1 MKNKLMIDV
10 DTDREETPVMISKPE
25 GFDIEEAT
33 SDKDKLKKM
42 VLDDMVTI
50 CNGLGTLIK
59 VGQDNNYFSGKET
72 AEMCVKYLQD
82 NFINNTETSE
92 VE

>member
-1 MKNKLMIDV
+1 MKNKVMIDV
-10 DTDREETPVMISKPE
+10 DTDREETPVMISKP
-25 GFDIEEAT
+25 EEAT

-82 NFINNTETSE
+82 NFINNIETSE

>member
-10 DTDREETPVMISKPE
+10 DTDRHETPVMISKPE

-42 VLDDMVTI
+42 ILDDMTTI
-50 CNGLGTLIK
+50 CNGLGILIQ
-59 VGQDNNYFSGKET
+59 VGEDNNYFSGEET
-72 AEMCVKYLQD
+72 AKMCVKYLED
-82 NFINNTETSE
+82 NFINRVKTNE